1 MIVCLPLNGFPNPV
15 QPKSDKCCFGTII
28 MAENLGLLLL
38 AAFPLMGS
46 PGPATLSLAASG
58 SVFGIARCLWYLAGI
73 IFGTSAVLLMIAT
86 GITGILFAVPGV
98 LPALTV
104 AALCYIL
111 YLAYKIATAPIR
123 SQDVKN
129 ETAPSMIGGLLL
141 AIANPKAFAAIGAVY
156 ASVVIVPEQPILDAS
171 AKLATLFGIIVIVN
185 TSWLVLGAFLARVL
199 RQPRTGDVINL
210 LFAMLLVLSVAMA
223 ALI

>member
-1 MIVCLPLNGFPNPV
+1 M
-15 QPKSDKCCFGTII
+15 T
-28 MAENLGLLLL
+28 ENLAMLLL

-46 PGPATLSLAASG
+46 PGPTNLSVAATA
-58 SVFGIARCLWYLAGI
+58 SVFGVARSLRYVAGL

-98 LPALTV
+98 LPALTA

-111 YLAYKIATAPIR
+111 YLAYRIATAPVL

-129 ETAPSMIGGLLL
+129 ETAPSMISGLLL

-156 ASVVIVPEQPILDAS
+156 ASVVIAPEQPTLDVS
-171 AKLATLFGIIVIVN
+171 VKLATLFGVIVIVYA
-185 TSWLVLGAFLARVL
+185 SWLVLGASLAGVL
-199 RQPRTGDVINL
+199 RHPRTGRIINL
-210 LFAMLLVLSVAMA
+210 LFAILLVLSVAMA
-223 ALI
+223 AVI

>member
-1 MIVCLPLNGFPNPV
+1 
-15 QPKSDKCCFGTII
+15 
-28 MAENLGLLLL
+28 MAENLVLLLL

-46 PGPATLSLAASG
+46 PGPATLSLAATA
-58 SVFGIARCLWYLAGI
+58 SVFGVLRSLWYLAGI

-98 LPALTV
+98 LPALTA

-111 YLAYKIATAPIR
+111 YLAYKIATAPIL
-123 SQDVKN
+123 SQDAKN

-156 ASVVIVPEQPILDAS
+156 ASVVIVPEQPTLDAS
-171 AKLATLFGIIVIVN
+171 AKLASLFGVIVIVN
-185 TSWLVLGAFLARVL
+185 TSWLLLGAFLANAL
-199 RQPRTGDVINL
+199 RHPRTGRAINL

-223 ALI
+223 VLI